1 MTKRT
6 ITKASKRR
14 LSIFGTISVIAIVYF
29 VVSLI
34 SSTYSIYTLTKE
46 KKELENLYIEL
57 VEQAEDLKLD
67 IEKLND
73 PDYLADYAREN
84 YLYSKDGEYILQIE
98 EIIETKEEIDT
109 ISTSINK
116 EYILLGLGFLVILM
130 FVYILIKSKKRSK
143 KK

>member
-1 MTKRT
+1 MAKRT

-14 LSIFGTISVIAIVYF
+14 LTIFGTISVITIVYF
-29 VVSLI
+29 VFSLI
-34 SSTYSIYTLTKE
+34 YSTYSIYSLAKE

-57 VEQAEDLKLD
+57 IEKADDLKLD

-98 EIIETKEEIDT
+98 EIIETSEEIDT
-109 ISTSINK
+109 ISNYINK
-116 EYILLGLGFLVILM
+116 EYIFLGLDLLVILM
-130 FVYILIKSKKRSK
+130 FIYILIKSKKRNQK
-143 KK
+143 K